1 MRQPCS
7 RFGSTARADSG
18 TVHIRFLKAGWVI
31 GGTVG
36 AGTLTFR
43 GRTYPLSIGG
53 LSYGLTFGGAV
64 TNLRGRVSN
73 IFDPRDVAGVYGAG
87 AAGAAVIRGPQA
99 VDPHQPARRGDG
111 AFRQPDRADGESR
124 SERHGGVVE
133 VGACRLSR
141 AKARSASSRKS
152 PGHPRL
158 QRAAEGPPF
167 ALKPAMSTAHIHG
180 RRAPCRIWMMSTV
193 SSATE

>member
-1 MRQPCS
+1 MIFTRL
-7 RFGSTARADSG
+7 RTFARSTILAVIAMLALGATAHADSG

-36 AGTLTFR
+36 EGTLTFR
-43 GRTYPLSIGG
+43 GRRYPLSIGG

-99 VDPHQPARRGDG
+99 VILTNQRG
-111 AFRQPDRADGESR
+111 AVME
-124 SERHGGVVE
+124 
-133 VGACRLSR
+133 LSGSQTGLMVNLDLNGM
-141 AKARSASSRKS
+141 A
-152 PGHPRL
+152 
-158 QRAAEGPPF
+158 
-167 ALKPAMSTAHIHG
+167 
-180 RRAPCRIWMMSTV
+180 V
-193 SSATE
+193 SLR